1 MKHLQNSAKT
11 ILVFDDE
18 KTFGATN
25 DEQYPTAPVET
36 VPDQSLENEKI
47 VPPHFINP
55 LGGILNSA
63 LGLISTSSEILGD
76 ETDAYEDHLIPLT
89 DEEEDYDDGS
99 NFATAISF
107 LNSIADSLN
116 GEKDEVKVPLF
127 LSAFKSRFLG

>member
-18 KTFGATN
+18 KTYGCAN
-25 DEQYPTAPVET
+25 EAEQYPTAPVET
-36 VPDQSLENEKI
+36 VKDEKI
-47 VPPHFINP
+47 AHP
-55 LGGILNSA
+55 LRGLLNSA
-63 LGLISTSSEILGD
+63 LSLISTRNEMLGD
-76 ETDAYEDHLIPLT
+76 ETDAYDDHLIPLT
-89 DEEEDYDDGS
+89 DDEDYDDGS

-116 GEKDEVKVPLF
+116 GEKDEVKPPLF

>member
-18 KTFGATN
+18 KTYGCAN
-25 DEQYPTAPVET
+25 EAEQYPTAPVET
-36 VPDQSLENEKI
+36 VADEKI
-47 VPPHFINP
+47 AHPLTLNS
-55 LGGILNSA
+55 LGGLLNSA
-63 LGLISTSSEILGD
+63 LSLISTRNEMLGD
-76 ETDAYEDHLIPLT
+76 ETDAYDDHLIPLT
-89 DEEEDYDDGS
+89 DEEDYDDGS

-116 GEKDEVKVPLF
+116 GEKDEVKPPLF